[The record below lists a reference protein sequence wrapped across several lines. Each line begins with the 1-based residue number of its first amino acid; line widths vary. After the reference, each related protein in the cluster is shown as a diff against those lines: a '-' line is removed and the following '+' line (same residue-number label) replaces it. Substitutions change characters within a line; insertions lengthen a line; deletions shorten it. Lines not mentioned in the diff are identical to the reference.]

1 MRTVCSAAH
10 PDSGAQG
17 VACEPIPE
25 RRSVAGLI
33 PLVQGARWD
42 LTWVLLTKALCST
55 PRLRFLIFFELAG
68 SKASRRSQG
77 ENMKRNL
84 SLCLRLAVAGLLA
97 LALVPVHAEQAS
109 AKTGKIHG
117 KVINPT
123 GQPQSGGS
131 VSLSTD
137 GGTTL
142 KYTFPVDGTGN
153 YSGQAPQGTYMVIY
167 RADNTP
173 AGQMVDSIRGVKIV
187 EGQDT
192 AQDLDMSRQEYLD
205 KMSSEDK
212 KQLEELK
219 KKNAEALKANVLINQ
234 LNADLKTVTQ
244 DKKDIDNAAEAATQ
258 ALGAKA
264 SNTDIADKTNEIKTA
279 KYTDIVSLMTRDS
292 GLKPDEALLWTQ
304 LGYGQLGLKQW
315 DDAIAAYKKAIDIET
330 AAKPKPRASVLGQAQ
345 SGLGEIYARTGKI
358 PEANAAFDAAAK
370 ADPANAQLYLRNQ
383 AVIFFQENNPTAQA
397 AAADIAIKA
406 SPNPNDPTLALMY
419 YLKGQGLIMNATVD
433 SKTGR
438 YVLPPECT
446 AAYQKYLDLAP
457 TGPFANDVAG
467 ILTQAGEK
475 VSSSY
480 HAPKS
485 K

>member
-1 MRTVCSAAH
+1 
-10 PDSGAQG
+10 
-17 VACEPIPE
+17 
-25 RRSVAGLI
+25 
-33 PLVQGARWD
+33 
-42 LTWVLLTKALCST
+42 
-55 PRLRFLIFFELAG
+55 
-68 SKASRRSQG
+68 
-77 ENMKRNL
+77 MKRNL

-97 LALVPVHAEQAS
+97 LALVPVHAEQGS
-109 AKTGKIHG
+109 AKMGKIHG

-123 GQPQSGGS
+123 GQPQSGGA

-142 KYTFPVDGTGN
+142 KYTFPLDATGS
-153 YSGQAPQGTYMVIY
+153 YAGEAPQGTYMVIY
-167 RADNTP
+167 RNADTKP
-173 AGQMVDSIRGVKIV
+173 GEMVDSTRGVKIV
-187 EGQDT
+187 EGQDIE
-192 AQDLDMSRQEYLD
+192 QNLDMSRQEYID
-205 KMSSEDK
+205 KMSPEDK
-212 KQLEELK
+212 KKLEELK
-219 KKNAEALKANVLINQ
+219 KKNADALKANALINQ
-234 LNADLKTVTQ
+234 LNDDLKTIAQ

-258 ALGAKA
+258 ALGANA
-264 SNTDIADKTNEIKTA
+264 SKTDITDKTNEIKTA

-292 GLKPDEALLWTQ
+292 GLKPDEALLWSQ
-304 LGYGQLGLKQW
+304 MGYGQSGLKQW
-315 DDAIAAYKKAIDIET
+315 DNAAASYKKAIALET
-330 AAKPKPRASVLGQAQ
+330 AAKKPRASVLGQAQ
-345 SGLGEIYARTGKI
+345 AGLGETYARTGKV

-383 AVIFFQENNPTAQA
+383 AVIFFQENNSTAQA

-406 SPNPNDPTLALMY
+406 SPNPNDPGLALMY

-438 YVLPPECT
+438 YILPPDCT